1 MSFAKLFAAGFGL
14 RGGKD
19 QISPFQVR
27 QSLLPQF
34 NAGRAPGSYGRTF
47 VPESPR
53 ADLFDD
59 AREPGARGID
69 VERNDRPG
77 IAELAGAVL
86 PELEQERT
94 PEPEPER
101 RSFFQQAVRKRKS
114 SPERLVQAEM
124 ELQQVQVMRNDL
136 TEADLEFV
144 AVARKR
150 GRTGS
155 GATDG
160 KTAATVWGWLTERV
174 FKTES
179 N

>member
-19 QISPFQVR
+19 QVSPYQVR

-34 NAGRAPGSYGRTF
+34 NAERATGIFGRTS

-53 ADLFDD
+53 VDLFKD
-59 AREPGARGID
+59 AHVREPETPEIEDETG
-69 VERNDRPG
+69 ERPG
-77 IAELAGAVL
+77 IAELTQEPEAE
-86 PELEQERT
+86 PELK
-94 PEPEPER
+94 PER

-114 SPERLVQAEM
+114 TPERLVQAEM
-124 ELQQVQVMRNDL
+124 ELEQVQVMRNDL

-150 GRTGS
+150 SREAGGS
-155 GATDG
+155 VNG
-160 KTAATVWGWLTERV
+160 KSAATVWGWLTERV
-174 FKTES
+174 FKSET

>member
-19 QISPFQVR
+19 QISPFQIR

-34 NAGRAPGSYGRTF
+34 NVDRAAGSFGRTV

-53 ADLFDD
+53 VDLFDD
-59 AREPGARGID
+59 ARKPEAREIEVSGD
-69 VERNDRPG
+69 DRPG
-77 IAELAGAVL
+77 IAELTSAPVTEPAS
-86 PELEQERT
+86 
-94 PEPEPER
+94 EPEPER
-101 RSFFQQAVRKRKS
+101 RSFFHQAVRKRKS

-124 ELQQVQVMRNDL
+124 KLQQLQVMRNDL

-155 GATDG
+155 GAANG

>member
-19 QISPFQVR
+19 QVSPYHVR

-34 NAGRAPGSYGRTF
+34 NAERAAGSFGRTA
-47 VPESPR
+47 VPEAPR
-53 ADLFDD
+53 VDLFTN
-59 AREPGARGID
+59 AREPEAPEI
-69 VERNDRPG
+69 EAEASDRPG
-77 IAELAGAVL
+77 IAELTSL
-86 PELEQERT
+86 PAS
-94 PEPEPER
+94 EPKVALKPER
-101 RSFFQQAVRKRKS
+101 PSFFQQAVRKRKS
-114 SPERLVQAEM
+114 TPERVVQAEM
-124 ELQQVQVMRNDL
+124 ELEQVQVMRNDL

-150 GRTGS
+150 SREAGS
-155 GATDG
+155 SVNG
-160 KTAATVWGWLTERV
+160 KSAATVWGWLTERV